1 MPYDGTSL
9 LGYYFR
15 VEESADAS
23 VKVYLNLKFLL
34 SKLRAASSLNQ
45 TVSSYYRP
53 ICCLDNRLV
62 RVAP

>member
-1 MPYDGTSL
+1 MPYEGTSL
-9 LGYYFR
+9 LGYYVR

-23 VKVYLNLKFLL
+23 VKVYLNLKLLL
-34 SKLRAASSLNQ
+34 SRLQFTPSPSQ

>member
-1 MPYDGTSL
+1 MPYEGTSL

-15 VEESADAS
+15 EESADAS
-23 VKVYLNLKFLL
+23 VKVYLNLKILL
-34 SKLRAASSLNQ
+34 SKLQPASSLSQ

-53 ICCLDNRLV
+53 ICCLDNRFG

>member
-1 MPYDGTSL
+1 MPYEGTSL

-23 VKVYLNLKFLL
+23 VKVYLNLKLLL
-34 SKLRAASSLNQ
+34 SKLQPASSLSQ

-53 ICCLDNRLV
+53 ICCLDNRLG